1 MYETWHI
8 LASYV
13 AGTVGGLL
21 LFRMYIKERIIT
33 MTIDTLVENEY
44 VRSYEDE
51 HGMVHLHKWHEIE
64 DILEQIRH
72 EKEEEEKHETNDSP

>member
-8 LASYV
+8 VASYV
-13 AGTVGGLL
+13 AGTIAGLI

-51 HGMVHLHKWHEIE
+51 NGMVHLHKWHEIE
-64 DILEQIRH
+64 DILEQI
-72 EKEEEEKHETNDSP
+72 EKEENHEKNDTP